1 MRFRSGSVRAPA
13 LTLSIMSL
21 ALAGC
26 SAGSPENSVS
36 TASLAPVRDQPGY
49 GGNRGAG
56 TPYAL
61 PPRERDRSYASAR
74 QYADPGSPTPREYAA
89 YDSGHRYGNAQ
100 SIQTGSVG
108 ATNRGPYAYDPD
120 ARWRQPTSLPPRQ
133 PMNPAPRQSTY
144 APSSPNFVE
153 VREGDTLFGLSRRYN
168 VPVGD
173 IVAANRLPNERIAIG
188 QRLVIPT
195 RYR

>member
-1 MRFRSGSVRAPA
+1 MRFRSGSVRASA
-13 LTLSIMSL
+13 LALCLMSL
-21 ALAGC
+21 FLAGC
-26 SAGSPENSVS
+26 GAGSPDNTVS
-36 TASLAPVRDQPGY
+36 TASLAPVRDEPRYAGS
-49 GGNRGAG
+49 RDTG

-61 PPRERDRSYASAR
+61 PPRQVDRSYASTR
-74 QYADPGSPTPREYAA
+74 HYTDPGSPTPREYAA
-89 YDSGHRYGNAQ
+89 YDSGHAYGNGH

-108 ATNRGPYAYDPD
+108 ATNRGPYAYEPD
-120 ARWRQPTSLPPRQ
+120 ARWRQPTNTPLRQ
-133 PMNPAPRQSTY
+133 TSNGPL
-144 APSSPNFVE
+144 SPNVVE

-173 IVAANRLPNERIAIG
+173 IVAANRLSNERIAIG

>member
-36 TASLAPVRDQPGY
+36 TASLAPVRDEPGY
-49 GGNRGAG
+49 AGNRSAG

-61 PPRERDRSYASAR
+61 PPRQGDRSYSSAR

-89 YDSGHRYGNAQ
+89 YDSGHTYANTQA
-100 SIQTGSVG
+100 IQTGSVG
-108 ATNRGPYAYDPD
+108 AANRGPYAYEPET
-120 ARWRQPTSLPPRQ
+120 RWRQPTNLPPRQ
-133 PMNPAPRQSTY
+133 TAY
-144 APSSPNFVE
+144 APLSPNVVE

>member
-1 MRFRSGSVRAPA
+1 MRFRLGSVRAPA
-13 LTLSIMSL
+13 LILSIMSV

-36 TASLAPVRDQPGY
+36 TASLAPVREEPGY
-49 GGNRGAG
+49 AANRGPG
-56 TPYAL
+56 SPYAL
-61 PPRERDRSYASAR
+61 PPRQSDRSYSAAR
-74 QYADPGSPTPREYAA
+74 QYSDPGSPTPREYAA
-89 YDSGHRYGNAQ
+89 YDSGHTYANTQ
-100 SIQTGSVG
+100 TIQTGSVG
-108 ATNRGPYAYDPD
+108 ATNRGPYAYEPD
-120 ARWRQPTSLPPRQ
+120 TRWRQPANLPPRQ
-133 PMNPAPRQSTY
+133 AAY
-144 APSSPNFVE
+144 APQPAYTPQSPNMIE

-188 QRLVIPT
+188 QRLVMPT